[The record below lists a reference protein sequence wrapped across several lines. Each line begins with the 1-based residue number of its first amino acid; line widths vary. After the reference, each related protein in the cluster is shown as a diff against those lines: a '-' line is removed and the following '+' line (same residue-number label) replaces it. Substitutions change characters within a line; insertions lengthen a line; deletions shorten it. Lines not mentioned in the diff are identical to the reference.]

1 MTDSGPGLLPLT
13 LGMSFAAHVDHDHG
27 ASGRLGTRPGARNH
41 GQKTGAART
50 FSQEPGA
57 SDTTGVRPATH
68 RTLDLERFR
77 PYVTDVYTKY
87 FWLGPGSEHYKLL
100 AHLSTCWNDA
110 TLIDLGTDKGCS
122 ALALSYNRLNRV
134 ISYDIEDRKP
144 SPIDLP
150 NIEFRVK
157 DARDDRQDFLAAPLI
172 VLDTAH
178 DGMFEQQMYDML
190 YSADYEG
197 LLLLDDIHLNTAM
210 LDFWN
215 GIGLEKFD
223 LTSIGHYSGTGL
235 VHFAHREPAP

>member
-1 MTDSGPGLLPLT
+1 M
-13 LGMSFAAHVDHDHG
+13 
-27 ASGRLGTRPGARNH
+27 
-41 GQKTGAART
+41 
-50 FSQEPGA
+50 
-57 SDTTGVRPATH
+57 
-68 RTLDLERFR
+68 
-77 PYVTDVYTKY
+77 
-87 FWLGPGSEHYKLL
+87 
-100 AHLSTCWNDA
+100 
-110 TLIDLGTDKGCS
+110 
-122 ALALSYNRLNRV
+122 

-157 DARDDRQDFLAAPLI
+157 DARDDRQDLLAAPLI

-178 DGMFEQQMYDML
+178 DGMFEQQMYYML